1 MTEIVKLDSMYKLSK
16 QYETAL
22 SMVDEDWVLTDEAL
36 ELLNSSKLDI
46 VKKSESIF
54 WVIRNI
60 EARIENMKNEKEYI
74 NWKQNILKKNVEKL
88 KDLVRMWLD
97 TIWVE
102 VDKNWKKSQ
111 KIKTDKWSCYYTFKE
126 EVIYNDEE
134 IEDKYKVKKQ
144 SLKLKFTLEEIK
156 EKYPELIE
164 IEEIETF
171 DYELLK
177 FDYDRSEAEW
187 EKPKGIKVWEIKTL
201 NIRN

>member
-1 MTEIVKLDSMYKLSK
+1 MTEIVKLDSMYKLSE

-54 WVIRNI
+54 WVIRNL

-111 KIKTDKWSCYYTFKE
+111 KIKTDKWSCYYTFKK

-177 FDYDRSEAEW
+177 FDYDRAEAEW